1 VSHSNTVVLDASALI
16 VLISKEIGWEKVA
29 VLLPYAIMS
38 SVNIAEVAKY
48 LIEHKGLS
56 KDLVKILIEKLLAVV
71 VAFDSE
77 QAYISAELILKTKPF
92 GLSLGD
98 RACLSLA
105 LNNGYTVYTAD
116 KAWNNLVIDQLIIV
130 QLR

>member
-1 VSHSNTVVLDASALI
+1 MSHSNTVVLDASALI